1 MWMRRGNPR
10 PITPEKQQIEA
21 HERRKPTGRKPLPD
35 NLPRIEVEVIPPE
48 VQRRGLDAFERI
60 GEETSETVEHRP
72 ASAVVV
78 RTIRPKYV
86 LKEEEAG
93 MPKVLPAP
101 APELPIPRSIAGPG
115 LLSAAIVRRWQ
126 DQQ

>member
-1 MWMRRGNPR
+1 MWMRGGTP
-10 PITPEKQQIEA
+10 PPLTPEKQQIEA

-72 ASAVVV
+72 PRAVVV
-78 RTIRPKYV
+78 RTIRPNYV
-86 LKEEEAG
+86 LKEQEPG
-93 MPKVLPAP
+93 MPKMRPPPHPALP
-101 APELPIPRSIAGPG
+101 LH
-115 LLSAAIVRRWQ
+115 
-126 DQQ
+126 